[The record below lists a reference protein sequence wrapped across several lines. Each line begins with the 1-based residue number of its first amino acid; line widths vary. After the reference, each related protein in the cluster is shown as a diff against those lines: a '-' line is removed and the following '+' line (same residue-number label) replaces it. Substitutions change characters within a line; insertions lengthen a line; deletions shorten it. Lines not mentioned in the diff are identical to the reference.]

1 MIEILKRKNFIRYF
15 FPVLGGII
23 GGESVSSY
31 LWVLTMPISLAIL
44 WQGFSD
50 KTSNFL
56 WGFFFIL
63 VSHHW
68 LINLHPLTWLGYK
81 WFVSLLIALTLWSVC
96 SIAGGLLIVLW
107 GLIGNR
113 IFFKD
118 SLLIWSPYQ
127 IFIKIL
133 LISCLWGLGEFLL
146 SQTSFFWIGIGDSLI
161 PGDIYLSGLSRW
173 LGSSGLCV
181 IQLLIGFWMFLLY
194 ERYKNK
200 LPFKKLF
207 FFGFI
212 NIILL
217 HSLGAFL
224 ISSPQGNI
232 GYSTAIWQT
241 NISISDKLFM
251 SNEEMAEKL
260 IDAQNKA
267 FQKNADLLVLPEG
280 TLRSD
285 FVMSNASILDTLA
298 GGFRLTNGNMRS
310 SLLAFKEGDTNYSS
324 FIDKTRLV
332 PIGEKIPNF
341 ISNFSK
347 GLTLI
352 NGLQS
357 GENSRYFKFKNKP
370 PLAVAICYEISDS
383 MKIRKA
389 VNKGA
394 QLILS
399 IANLD
404 PYPLTIQ
411 KQFISL
417 ARMRSIE
424 NNRDNL
430 IISNTGPS
438 GLIRNDGKVVNKLNP
453 FEEEIKVLNPKISV
467 KNTFHNKYGEKPL
480 LALLFLLV
488 ILNNFSTFKKFK

>member
-1 MIEILKRKNFIRYF
+1 MIEIFKRKNFIRYF

-23 GGESVSSY
+23 GGESVASDF
-31 LWVLTMPISLAIL
+31 WVLTMPISLAIL
-44 WQGFSD
+44 WHGFND
-50 KTSNFL
+50 KMSNFL

-68 LINLHPLTWLGYK
+68 LFYLHPLTWLGYT
-81 WFVSLLIALTLWSVC
+81 WLVSLLISLSIWFLC

-118 SLLIWSPYQ
+118 YLFIYSPYQ

-146 SQTSFFWIGIGDSLI
+146 SNTSFFWIGIGDSLI
-161 PGDIYLSGLSRW
+161 PGDIYLAGLSRW
-173 LGSSGLCV
+173 FGSSGLCV
-181 IQLLIGFWMFLLY
+181 IQLLIGFWIFLLY
-194 ERYKNK
+194 EIYKKK
-200 LPFKKLF
+200 LPLKNLF
-207 FFGFI
+207 FFGLI
-212 NIILL
+212 NITLL
-217 HSLGAFL
+217 HSLGGLL
-224 ISSPQGNI
+224 ISSPHGNI
-232 GYSTAIWQT
+232 GYPTAIWQT
-241 NISISDKLFM
+241 NITIRDKLFL

-260 IDAQNKA
+260 IDAQNNA
-267 FQKNADLLVLPEG
+267 FQKNADLLVMPEG

-285 FVMSNASILDTLA
+285 FVMSNSSILDTLA
-298 GGFRLTNGNMRS
+298 GGFRITNGNIRS